1 MRNKIFKNYPNVILS
16 LSKDDRKSEVTL
28 RQAQCDNLRPAST
41 YFDQGG
47 QAQCDNVILSLSK
60 DDRIE
65 KSHFDRLSVTKV
77 FNLSVILFLLFFTSI
92 LSAQPKFSE
101 MSVKPGA
108 FSRMGFGP
116 RGIGMGNGLSALTE
130 GNLVAYYNPASSVFQ
145 EGNSFQTGY
154 SFLSLD
160 RALNFLN
167 FTRKFEFRSSKAE
180 NLGRPASVAG
190 ISAGIINSG
199 VSKIDGRDNNGLKTK
214 ELSTSENLFFLAVAN
229 KFSEKFALGLTVK
242 FYYYKLY
249 EDITSTGVGFDIGA
263 IYKFNENF
271 NVSFML
277 VDLNSK
283 YKWDTSPIYGQQGL
297 SSENEFPLLKKIGI
311 RYNNPQNK
319 FLLVA
324 EFENSN
330 VGTNILKFGGEY
342 NIYDGLFLRA
352 GVDQFNLSNGDWA
365 VKPAAGFSYLYNL
378 DGYLIGIDYAFMLE
392 PYSSSDRHIIGVN
405 FNF

>member
-1 MRNKIFKNYPNVILS
+1 MKERFYNKENNFYVILN
-16 LSKDDRKSEVTL
+16 LTKDDSFRGLNSYSHKIYKHIFSNIVGI
-28 RQAQCDNLRPAST
+28 PKI
-41 YFDQGG
+41 
-47 QAQCDNVILSLSK
+47 VILLLSIFSLT
-60 DDRIE
+60 
-65 KSHFDRLSVTKV
+65 LSPD
-77 FNLSVILFLLFFTSI
+77 I
-92 LSAQPKFSE
+92 SAQPKFSE

-160 RALNFLN
+160 RALNFIN
-167 FTRKFEFRSSKAE
+167 FTRRFEFRSSKAE

-190 ISAGIINSG
+190 LSAGIINSG
-199 VSKIDGRDNNGLKTK
+199 VSKIDGRDNNGIKTK

-229 KFSEKFALGLTVK
+229 KFSDKFALGLTVK

-249 EDITSTGVGFDIGA
+249 EDVTSTGVGFDIGA
-263 IYKFNENF
+263 IYKLNDNF
-271 NVSFML
+271 NFSLML

-311 RYNNPQNK
+311 RYNNPENK
-319 FLLVA
+319 FLLAA

-342 NIYDGLFLRA
+342 NIYEGLFLR
-352 GVDQFNLSNGDWA
+352 GGIDQLNFSNNDWA
-365 VKPAAGFSYLYNL
+365 VKPAAGFSYFYNL
-378 DGYLIGIDYAFMLE
+378 DGYIIGIDYAFMLE

>member
-1 MRNKIFKNYPNVILS
+1 
-16 LSKDDRKSEVTL
+16 
-28 RQAQCDNLRPAST
+28 
-41 YFDQGG
+41 
-47 QAQCDNVILSLSK
+47 
-60 DDRIE
+60 
-65 KSHFDRLSVTKV
+65 
-77 FNLSVILFLLFFTSI
+77 
-92 LSAQPKFSE
+92 

-160 RALNFLN
+160 RALNFIN
-167 FTRKFEFRSSKAE
+167 FTRRFEFLSSKAE

-190 ISAGIINSG
+190 VSAGIINSG

-229 KFSEKFALGLTVK
+229 KFSDKFALGLTVK

-249 EDITSTGVGFDIGA
+249 EDVTSTGVGFDIGA
-263 IYKFNENF
+263 IYKLNENF
-271 NVSFML
+271 NFSLML

-297 SSENEFPLLKKIGI
+297 SSENEFPLLKKFGI

-330 VGTNILKFGGEY
+330 AGTNILKFGGEY
-342 NIYDGLFLRA
+342 NIFENLFLR
-352 GVDQFNLSNGDWA
+352 GGIDQLNLSNDDWA
-365 VKPAAGFSYLYNL
+365 VKPAAGFSYFYNL
-378 DGYLIGIDYAFMLE
+378 DGYTIGIDYAFMIE

>member
-1 MRNKIFKNYPNVILS
+1 MKSKIFNNYSNVILS
-16 LSKDDRKSEVTL
+16 S
-28 RQAQCDNLRPAST
+28 
-41 YFDQGG
+41 
-47 QAQCDNVILSLSK
+47 SK

-65 KSHFDRLSVTKV
+65 KSNFDRLIVTKV

-116 RGIGMGNGLSALTE
+116 RGIGMGNGLSSLTE

-160 RALNFLN
+160 RALNFIN
-167 FTRKFEFRSSKAE
+167 FTRRFEFRSSRAE
-180 NLGRPASVAG
+180 NLGKPASVAG

-199 VSKIDGRDNNGLKTK
+199 VSKIDRRDNNGLKTK

-229 KFSEKFALGLTVK
+229 KFSDKFALGLTIK
-242 FYYYKLY
+242 LYYYKLY
-249 EDITSTGVGFDIGA
+249 ESVTSTGVGFDIGA
-263 IYKFNENF
+263 IYKLNENF
-271 NVSFML
+271 NFSFMI

-319 FLLVA
+319 FLIVA

-330 VGTNILKFGGEY
+330 VGTNIIKFGGEY
-342 NIYDGLFLRA
+342 NIYEGLFLRA
-352 GVDQFNLSNGDWA
+352 GVDQFNLSNSDWA

>member
-1 MRNKIFKNYPNVILS
+1 MKEIFNCREVNCNIILS
-16 LSKDDRKSEVTL
+16 LSRDDKSVRL
-28 RQAQCDNLRPAST
+28 
-41 YFDQGG
+41 
-47 QAQCDNVILSLSK
+47 
-60 DDRIE
+60 
-65 KSHFDRLSVTKV
+65 HFDKLSVTKV
-77 FNLSVILFLLFFTSI
+77 FSLIFFIFFLIFGTTLT
-92 LSAQPKFSE
+92 AQPKFSE

-160 RALNFLN
+160 RSLNFIN
-167 FTRKFEFRSSKAE
+167 FTRKFEFRSSRAE
-180 NLGRPASVAG
+180 NLGKPASVAG
-190 ISAGIINSG
+190 ISAGVINSG

-214 ELSTSENLFFLAVAN
+214 DLSTSENLFFLAVAN
-229 KFSEKFALGLTVK
+229 KFSDKFALGLTVK

-249 EDITSTGVGFDIGA
+249 EEITSTGVGFDIGA
-263 IYKFNENF
+263 IYKLNENF
-271 NVSFML
+271 NISLML

-297 SSENEFPLLKKIGI
+297 SSESEFPLLKRIGI
-311 RYNNPQNK
+311 RYNNPENK
-319 FLLVA
+319 FLLAA

-330 VGTNILKFGGEY
+330 VGTNIIKLGGEY
-342 NIYDGLFLRA
+342 NIYEGLFLRA
-352 GVDQFNLSNGDWA
+352 GIDQINLSNEDWA
-365 VKPAAGFSYLYNL
+365 VKPAAGFSYFYNL
-378 DGYLIGIDYAFMLE
+378 DGYNIGIDYAFMLE

>member
-1 MRNKIFKNYPNVILS
+1 MISNYHLVLNRLNDNPILS
-16 LSKDDRKSEVTL
+16 ENK
-28 RQAQCDNLRPAST
+28 RQ
-41 YFDQGG
+41 
-47 QAQCDNVILSLSK
+47 
-60 DDRIE
+60 E
-65 KSHFDRLSVTKV
+65 KSHLDIINISRFEKLSLIDLNIFSLTG
-77 FNLSVILFLLFFTSI
+77 LITIILVILFSNSDLF
-92 LSAQPKFSE
+92 AQPKFSE

-130 GNLVAYYNPASSVFQ
+130 GNLIAYYNPASSVFQ

-160 RALNFLN
+160 RALNFIN
-167 FTRKFEFRSSKAE
+167 FTRRFEFRSSRSE
-180 NLGRPASVAG
+180 NLGKPASVAG

-214 ELSTSENLFFLAVAN
+214 ELSTSENLFFIAVAN
-229 KFSEKFALGLTVK
+229 KFSDKVALGITVK

-263 IYKFNENF
+263 IYKLNENF
-271 NVSFML
+271 NASFVL

-297 SSENEFPLLKKIGI
+297 SSENEFPLLKKIGV

-319 FLLVA
+319 WLLVA

-330 VGTNILKFGGEY
+330 VGTNIIKFGGEY
-342 NIYDGLFLRA
+342 NIFEGLFLRC
-352 GVDQFNLSNGDWA
+352 GVDQWNLSNSDWA
-365 VKPAAGFSYLYNL
+365 IKPTAGFSYFYNL

-392 PYSSSDRHIIGVN
+392 PYSSSDRHILGVN